1 MVKISAFKAIRPSRD
16 KVSLVAS
23 RSYLTY
29 SEETIKEKLDHN
41 PYTFLHIINPDY
53 KQKNKKKGTK
63 KYLKIKEKLNE
74 FIDEK
79 ILIKDKEDC
88 YYIYQQRNKSNTFTG
103 IIGAVSIKDYIDG
116 NIKKHELTLK
126 KREEMFCDYLKIT
139 GFNSEPILLSHQ
151 ENYNIKIIIQKYI
164 STRAEY
170 EFTTTNKTLH
180 KFWIINNNND
190 KNIIT
195 REFKKIDNLY
205 IADGHHRT
213 ASSALLSQRKNTENS
228 DYFMSYML
236 SEKQLNILSFNRLV
250 KSLNSLQTKDF
261 ITKIKDKFKVVK
273 KSTAYSPKIKNEF
286 SMYLENQWYSLTLK
300 NQKNKCTNSLDPSIL
315 SKYILKP
322 LLNIVDE
329 RTDKNISFSEGNISL
344 LKLMKKV
351 DEGIYKVAFILKPI
365 TYDDIKEI
373 AKKGETLPPKSTYVE
388 PKLRSGLT
396 IYSI

>member
-53 KQKNKKKGTK
+53 KQTNKKKGIK
-63 KYLKIKEKLNE
+63 KYLKIREKYNE
-74 FIDEK
+74 FIEEK

-103 IIGAVSIKDYIDG
+103 IIGAVAIKDYIDG

-126 KREEMFCDYLKIT
+126 KREEMFCNYLKTT
-139 GFNSEPILLSHQ
+139 GFNSEPVLLTHK
-151 ENYNIKIIIQKYI
+151 ENYNIEKIIQKYI
-164 STRAEY
+164 ATRAEY

-180 KFWIINNNND
+180 KLWIINNNKE
-190 KNIIT
+190 KNIISK
-195 REFKKIDNLY
+195 EYKKIDNLY

-213 ASSALLSQRKNTENS
+213 SSSALLSKINKTENS

-236 SEKQLNILSFNRLV
+236 SETQLNILSFNRLI
-250 KSLNSLQTKDF
+250 KSLNSLQADDF
-261 ITKIKDKFKVVK
+261 IAKIKDKFKVVK

-315 SKYILKP
+315 SLYILKP

-329 RTDKNISFSEGNISL
+329 RADKNISFIEGNISL
-344 LKLMKKV
+344 LKIKKKV
-351 DEGIYKVAFILKPI
+351 DDGIYKVAFILKPI
-365 TYDDIKEI
+365 TIDDIKDL